1 MDMFWTRVEKFLS
14 HVSALLFALATI
26 IGFVQ
31 VFCRYVLNASLFWS
45 EEMIRYMFIWMFF
58 LAAVEAV
65 RERLHIRMDFFLS
78 SFKGNLRGLANIFI
92 NIVCILCLAVLAYY
106 GFLVALSNKGR
117 LTPALQC
124 PFIYFYL
131 ALPVGSLL
139 MIVSY
144 MLETYQYIKEFKED

>member
-1 MDMFWTRVEKFLS
+1 MTWTKVEKFLS
-14 HVSALLFALATI
+14 HVSALLFALASI
-26 IGFVQ
+26 IGFIQ

-45 EEMIRYMFIWMFF
+45 EETIRYMFIWMFF

-65 RERLHIRMDFFLS
+65 RERLHIRMDFFLA
-78 SFKGNLRGLANIFI
+78 SFKGIYKGLANILI
-92 NIVCILCLAVLAYY
+92 NIICILCLAVLAYY
-106 GFLVALSNKGR
+106 GFLVALSNQGR

-131 ALPVGSLL
+131 AVPVGSTL

-144 MLETYQYIKEFKED
+144 LLDTLQHIKDLKGQRE